1 MDKTSLTDLTRQQLT
16 LARNASSGP
25 SSQTVYG
32 GQEHA
37 PRHTGPADRRP
48 HRPSGEIGEAAGHAP
63 EVGPVSTPGARV
75 PLSYDG
81 PDGGEL
87 AAVTIVVNGRNVE
100 VPEHY
105 RMHVTQKM
113 AHVHRYNDKIIR
125 YDVELF
131 HENNHRQSKLCQR
144 VEITGTGNGPVVRA
158 EARGPDFYAAL
169 AAALT
174 KLKTQLRRSH
184 DRRQMHH
191 GHRTPTSVAE
201 ATGTLELQ
209 TTSMAPGTTNDDGP
223 ERQPES
229 YEVGGPGHIVREEHS
244 AEPMT
249 VDQAL

>member
-1 MDKTSLTDLTRQQLT
+1 MEKSSLTVIPRQQLT
-16 LARNASSGP
+16 LARNVSSGP

-32 GQEHA
+32 GQ
-37 PRHTGPADRRP
+37 
-48 HRPSGEIGEAAGHAP
+48 
-63 EVGPVSTPGARV
+63 
-75 PLSYDG
+75 
-81 PDGGEL
+81 L

-105 RMHVTQKM
+105 RVHVAEKM
-113 AHVHRYNDKIIR
+113 AHVQRYDDKITH

-144 VEITGTGNGPVVRA
+144 VEITGTGNGPAVRA

-184 DRRQMHH
+184 DRRQVHH

-201 ATGTLELQ
+201 ATATLGLQ
-209 TTSMAPGTTNDDGP
+209 TMSTSEN
-223 ERQPES
+223 
-229 YEVGGPGHIVREEHS
+229 
-244 AEPMT
+244 
-249 VDQAL
+249 

>member
-1 MDKTSLTDLTRQQLT
+1 MEKSSWTALARQQPT

-25 SSQTVYG
+25 RSQTVHG

-37 PRHTGPADRRP
+37 
-48 HRPSGEIGEAAGHAP
+48 
-63 EVGPVSTPGARV
+63 
-75 PLSYDG
+75 

-105 RMHVTQKM
+105 RMHVEEKM
-113 AHVHRYNDKIIR
+113 AHVQRYNDTIIH

-169 AAALT
+169 AAALA

-184 DRRQMHH
+184 DRRQVHH

-201 ATGTLELQ
+201 ATGTLELR
-209 TTSMAPGTTNDDGP
+209 TMSTPPDTANDEGP
-223 ERQPES
+223 ECQRES
-229 YEVGGPGHIVREEHS
+229 YEVGPGTSCGTRS
-244 AEPMT
+244 TPPNR
-249 VDQAL
+249 

>member
-1 MDKTSLTDLTRQQLT
+1 MEKSSLTA

-25 SSQTVYG
+25 RSQTVYG

-37 PRHTGPADRRP
+37 PRHTGPADRRSD
-48 HRPSGEIGEAAGHAP
+48 RPSGEIGEAAEHAP
-63 EVGPVSTPGARV
+63 QLGTMSTPGARG
-75 PLSYDG
+75 PLSGDG
-81 PDGGEL
+81 PAGGEL

-105 RMHVTQKM
+105 RMHVAQKM
-113 AHVHRYNDKIIR
+113 AHVQRYNDKIIH

-144 VEITGTGNGPVVRA
+144 VEITGTGNGPVIRA

-169 AAALT
+169 AAALA

-184 DRRQMHH
+184 DRHQVDH

-201 ATGTLELQ
+201 ATGTLGLR
-209 TTSMAPGTTNDDGP
+209 TTSISPGTANDDWS
-223 ERQPES
+223 ER
-229 YEVGGPGHIVREEHS
+229 
-244 AEPMT
+244 
-249 VDQAL
+249 

>member
-1 MDKTSLTDLTRQQLT
+1 MDKVSLTTLAGEQLT

-25 SSQTVYG
+25 SSQTVYN

-48 HRPSGEIGEAAGHAP
+48 DRPSGEIGEAAEHAP
-63 EVGPVSTPGARV
+63 QVGPVSTPGAQG
-75 PLSYDG
+75 PLSGDR
-81 PDGGEL
+81 PDEGKL

-105 RMHVTQKM
+105 RVHVAEKM
-113 AHVHRYNDKIIR
+113 AHVQRYNDKIIH

-144 VEITGTGNGPVVRA
+144 VEITGTGHGPVVRA

-169 AAALT
+169 TAALA

-184 DRRQMHH
+184 DRRQVHH

-201 ATGTLELQ
+201 ATGTLELR
-209 TTSMAPGTTNDDGP
+209 TMSTPPGPANDDGT
-223 ERQPES
+223 ER
-229 YEVGGPGHIVREEHS
+229 
-244 AEPMT
+244 
-249 VDQAL
+249 